1 MHKPEMRGMLL
12 LILASSSHVSFHLV
26 FLVYLLDGMHA
37 VKEESSPTRP
47 DISALPPIPVAV
59 FA

>member
-1 MHKPEMRGMLL
+1 MRGMLL